1 MNLSLVDPFLVA
13 VLMLNF
19 VLLGTGRLPTI
30 ITTVALQGGILGV
43 VYPFT
48 HHDPTADGA
57 ATISLR
63 LLAFAAAMVVVKGW
77 LMPRMMLYA
86 LRQSGMRDQIEPYLG
101 VTASL
106 LLGAVGTGLLMSASS
121 QLPLREEHASH
132 LLVAASLATVFT
144 GFLLLT
150 TRREPLTQVAGYLV
164 LENGLFIFGLL
175 LVHAMPVLVEVGVL
189 LDVFVG
195 VFVMGI
201 IIHHVGRQ
209 FPSPTTD
216 HLRTLKD

>member
-30 ITTVALQGGILGV
+30 ISTVAVQGGILGV

-48 HHDPTADGA
+48 HHDPEAVAG
-57 ATISLR
+57 TISLR
-63 LLAFAAAMVVVKGW
+63 LLAFAAAMVAVKGW
-77 LMPRMMLYA
+77 IMPRMMMYA

-106 LLGAVGTGLLMSASS
+106 LLGAIGTGLLMGFSS

-150 TRREPLTQVAGYLV
+150 ARREPLTQVAGYLV

-209 FPSPTTD
+209 LPTPTTD
-216 HLRTLKD
+216 HLQTLKD